1 MNAQIIDTTLREGEQ
16 TPGVNFSLEQKKYII
31 DGLAAIGNIEV
42 ELGIASPLIACPV
55 RLLEYCRISHPK
67 LICSLWSRCNADDI
81 RHAATL
87 APDIISLSLPVSEI
101 LMRDKLGKNR
111 EETVA
116 TFSRAISL
124 ATKLGLTVAVGLEDA
139 FRAEPHFV
147 QHITQLAES
156 HGAIRIRFADT
167 VGTASPGE
175 IAAMIATIRSIRKKC
190 AIAIHTHNDFGMAT
204 ANAITAL
211 ESGADSADATLLGLG
226 ERCGCARLEE
236 VAGYLHVKKKR
247 AFNLRLLPRLCRYIA
262 AATDRP
268 IATNQPFTGRD
279 IFTCETGLH
288 LHALQKNPA
297 TYEPY
302 PPETVGAVRRLRLSG
317 KAGRKAIRSN
327 LQSLGYDVRHDLDD
341 TTVKMIRDILSKDDL
356 KYRDSSAD
364 LTT

>member
-31 DGLAAIGNIEV
+31 DGLAAIGINEI
-42 ELGIASPLIACPV
+42 ELGIASTLIDCPV
-55 RLLEYCRISHPK
+55 SLLEYCRISHPQ
-67 LICSLWSRCNADDI
+67 LVCSLWSRCNTNDI

-87 APDIISLSLPVSEI
+87 APDIISLSLPVSDI
-101 LMRDKLGKNR
+101 LIREKLGKNR

-116 TFSRAISL
+116 CFSRAISL
-124 ATKLGLTVAVGLEDA
+124 AAELGLTVAVGLEDA

-147 QHITQLAES
+147 QHIIGLAEN
-156 HGAIRIRFADT
+156 HGAIRIRLADT

-175 IAAMIATIRSIRKKC
+175 VTALIAAISSIRKKC

-211 ESGADSADATLLGLG
+211 ESGADCVDATLLGLG

-247 AFNLRLLPRLCRYIA
+247 AFNLLLLPQLCRYVA

-302 PPETVGAVRRLRLSG
+302 PPETVGAVRRLLLSG
-317 KAGRKAIRSN
+317 KAGRKAIKSHI
-327 LQSLGYDVRHDLDD
+327 QSMGLELRHDLDD
-341 TTVKMIRDILSKDDL
+341 TTAKLIREILSANDL
-356 KYRDSSAD
+356 RHKVP
-364 LTT
+364 